1 MTRRKAF
8 NESAERTVYRP
19 GLEIKGDLIP
29 GFRFAPPGAALC
41 HPLRGFID
49 RFGPACILGEE
60 IEVKLALIGYGAMG
74 QLVAKLASEQ
84 GHEVVLTL
92 DIEDAARGVL
102 DLADALR
109 AGDVAIDFSVADMV
123 PKNAEA
129 CARAGVP
136 LVVGTTGWQTHVA
149 EVRHLVTE
157 HDGGLIYGANFSVGV
172 QVFYRM
178 LESYDAFIEEAHHKR
193 KRDAPS
199 GTAVQLRTLV
209 TEGLGRD
216 VPVTSTRA
224 GYIPGTHRL
233 GFDSV
238 ADQITLTHT
247 ARSREGFAAG
257 ALVAARWIAGRKGVY
272 EFSAVFDEII
282 KNNRDV

>member
-1 MTRRKAF
+1 
-8 NESAERTVYRP
+8 
-19 GLEIKGDLIP
+19 
-29 GFRFAPPGAALC
+29 
-41 HPLRGFID
+41 
-49 RFGPACILGEE
+49 
-60 IEVKLALIGYGAMG
+60 MG
-74 QLVAKLASEQ
+74 QLVGKLASEQ
-84 GHEVVLTL
+84 GHEVVLKL
-92 DIEDAARGVL
+92 DLEDAARNVD
-102 DLADALR
+102 DLAETLR
-109 AGDVAIDFSVADMV
+109 ACEVAIDFSVADMI

-136 LVVGTTGWQTHVA
+136 LVVGTTGWQSRVA
-149 EVRHLVTE
+149 DVQRIVTE
-157 HDGGLIYGANFSVGV
+157 HDGALIYGANFSVGV
-172 QVFYRM
+172 QVFYRIAARAAELFRG

-199 GTAVQLRTLV
+199 GTAVQLRDV
-209 TEGLGRD
+209 VASDLGRE

-257 ALVAARWIAGRKGVY
+257 ALVAARWIVGRKGVY
-272 EFSAVFDEII
+272 EFSEVFDEII
-282 KNNRDV
+282 GSSLR